1 MRLVA
6 GYISVEQ
13 ATDPG
18 TMGFVFND
26 EEDRWGDK
34 ESVP

>member
-13 ATDPG
+13 ATDPDG
-18 TMGFVFND
+18 TNFVFND

-34 ESVP
+34 ESIP